1 LKEILLITNSFP
13 TENYKRSGI
22 FAYDDYLS
30 FLDNG
35 SKVNM
40 IILYRITFEKRHL
53 LNLYGQYKNNKSQIN
68 EINAAIADLPNI
80 ELITYFSMIK
90 PFVFK
95 EDLFLNKT
103 SKFKNK
109 NFTSIIV
116 HSMLHTGLNISWI
129 KKQFPNQKIIL
140 KEHSDWSLFN
150 KITKYFCLKKIN
162 LYSEVL
168 SNSLISKEKME
179 NFFLSNKNIVVSP
192 PEMNIDYPKFFVNEK
207 PFLKTYS
214 TLKFITIANLIKEKG
229 FEETFE
235 IMKIVNHMNLDWS
248 WTIVGK
254 GTFLNR
260 IEELIVL
267 NGFERNIKI
276 IPELNKE
283 RLYEEF
289 IKSNIYV
296 QLSYRETF
304 GIAPIEGFSFFNKL
318 IVSNEIA
325 SVNEL
330 GLKKNLNIL
339 VLNDID
345 NIIEQQNDIVRFLL
359 KNQDIDEFSKA
370 ISFIKKEINS

>member
-162 LYSEVL
+162 LYSEVKDL
-168 SNSLISKEKME
+168 
-179 NFFLSNKNIVVSP
+179 P
-192 PEMNIDYPKFFVNEK
+192 
-207 PFLKTYS
+207 
-214 TLKFITIANLIKEKG
+214 
-229 FEETFE
+229 
-235 IMKIVNHMNLDWS
+235 
-248 WTIVGK
+248 
-254 GTFLNR
+254 
-260 IEELIVL
+260 
-267 NGFERNIKI
+267 
-276 IPELNKE
+276 
-283 RLYEEF
+283 
-289 IKSNIYV
+289 
-296 QLSYRETF
+296 
-304 GIAPIEGFSFFNKL
+304 
-318 IVSNEIA
+318 
-325 SVNEL
+325 
-330 GLKKNLNIL
+330 
-339 VLNDID
+339 
-345 NIIEQQNDIVRFLL
+345 
-359 KNQDIDEFSKA
+359 
-370 ISFIKKEINS
+370 